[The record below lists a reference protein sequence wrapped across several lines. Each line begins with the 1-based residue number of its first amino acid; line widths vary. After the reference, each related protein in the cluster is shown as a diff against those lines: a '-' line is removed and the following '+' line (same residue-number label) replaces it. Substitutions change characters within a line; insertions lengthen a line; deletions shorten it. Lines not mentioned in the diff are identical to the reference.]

1 VDFADLVTPIAST
14 DWNEGKLG
22 TDQSTLDGNLDFL
35 GKFDAETDVSTVIT
49 SNNDG
54 LETGSLTSLGLLL
67 NGDDLHDLITEL
79 LVGCLDEMVDNGG
92 FLDWN

>member
-14 DWNEGKLG
+14 DWDKGKFSADEG
-22 TDQSTLDGNLDFL
+22 TFDGNLDFL

-67 NGDDLHDLITEL
+67 DGDDLHDLVTEL
-79 LVGCLDEMVDNGG
+79 LVVFLDKMVDDGC